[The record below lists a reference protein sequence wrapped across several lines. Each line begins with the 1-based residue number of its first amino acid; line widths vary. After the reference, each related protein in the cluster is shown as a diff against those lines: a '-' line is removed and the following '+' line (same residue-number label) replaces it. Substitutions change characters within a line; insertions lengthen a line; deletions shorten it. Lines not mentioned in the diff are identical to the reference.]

1 MGLMDRIKKV
11 TGTNDAYDEAY
22 DEDYYKGF
30 DGYDD
35 GEDDS
40 DMQIAGGGMNPSM
53 NGMNAGMGA
62 PMNAPMGGG
71 LSLSGNNIQMQ
82 VVCPQ
87 TFDSAPQIADR
98 LLNKCTVVLNLE
110 STNKETSRRLIG
122 FLTGVAYSIDG
133 SIKKVATNAYVI
145 TPSNVNVD
153 DAHLKNGGAA
163 PKKQEQ
169 PVEEDEFS
177 DFN

>member
-30 DGYDD
+30 DGYEDE
-35 GEDDS
+35 EDDS
-40 DMQIAGGGMNPSM
+40 DMQIAGGAMGGMN
-53 NGMNAGMGA
+53 MGA
-62 PMNAPMGGG
+62 PMQNPMGGG

-110 STNKETSRRLIG
+110 NTNKETSRRLID
-122 FLTGVAYSIDG
+122 FLSGVAYSIDG
-133 SIKKVATNAYVI
+133 SIKRIANQAYVI
-145 TPSNVNVD
+145 TPSNVDVG
-153 DAHLKNGGAA
+153 DAQLKNRQKPAKEEEPAA
-163 PKKQEQ
+163 EPA
-169 PVEEDEFS
+169 EDEFG

>member
-1 MGLMDRIKKV
+1 MEIRMGLMDRIKKV

-30 DGYDD
+30 DGYEDE
-35 GEDDS
+35 EDDS
-40 DMQIAGGGMNPSM
+40 DMQIAGGAMG
-53 NGMNAGMGA
+53 GMGA
-62 PMNAPMGGG
+62 PMQNPMGGG

-110 STNKETSRRLIG
+110 NTNKETSRRLID

-153 DAHLKNGGAA
+153 DAHLKSTAA
-163 PKKQEQ
+163 PRKK
-169 PVEEDEFS
+169 EEKPAEEAEAEFD